1 MNKIYLYNFFRPLAI
16 VFIIINGCCFWLGR
30 WLDAKGIDHSVLI
43 VANLIL
49 FVLTLLTSRI
59 HVNSLQNENPHVFVR
74 GVTLSSFIKLM
85 VIAISAFAYFIFM
98 RDKISVYAVIVSM
111 FFYIVYTV
119 IEVRNAMRINSQ
131 RNAKN

>member
-1 MNKIYLYNFFRPLAI
+1 MNKIYFKNFFRPLAFA
-16 VFIIINGCCFWLGR
+16 FIIINGCCFWLSR
-30 WLDAKGIDHSVLI
+30 WLDAKGIDHSVLLA
-43 VANLIL
+43 ANLIL

-59 HVNSLQNENPHVFVR
+59 HVNSLQNENPHAFVR

-85 VIAISAFAYFIFM
+85 VIAISAFAYFIIA

-119 IEVRNAMRINSQ
+119 IEVRNAMRINSKQ
-131 RNAKN
+131 HVKN

>member
-1 MNKIYLYNFFRPLAI
+1 MNNIYFNNFFKPLSIA
-16 VFIIINGCCFWLGR
+16 FIIINCISLGFVK
-30 WLDAKGIDHSVLI
+30 WLDAKGIDHKVL
-43 VANLIL
+43 VAANLIL
-49 FVLTLLTSRI
+49 FVLTLITSRI
-59 HVNSLQNENPHVFVR
+59 HVNALQNENPHAFVR

-85 VIAISAFAYFIFM
+85 VIAISAFAYFIIA

-111 FFYIVYTV
+111 IFYVIYTV